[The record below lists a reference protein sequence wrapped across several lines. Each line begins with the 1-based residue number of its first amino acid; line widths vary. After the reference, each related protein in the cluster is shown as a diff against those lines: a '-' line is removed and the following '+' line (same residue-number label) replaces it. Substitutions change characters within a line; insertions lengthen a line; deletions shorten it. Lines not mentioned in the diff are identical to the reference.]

1 MNERHYIDADLTGIF
16 LGDIYYAVVPFG
28 LREPIWVIT
37 PQFSQRVATLQ
48 TLDRVPQAFRDAR
61 KDNTEFIL
69 GEAKLRPVLVL
80 SRNQVCQH
88 SGIREVFV
96 APVYTLDQD
105 VVNSE
110 RIERIRSD
118 SDVSK
123 FYLPKQTPYME
134 NESYASFSALQ
145 TIAKDLLVIDNK
157 RARLSDQR
165 LRSATASVRD
175 RCYPEHKF

>member
-1 MNERHYIDADLTGIF
+1 
-16 LGDIYYAVVPFG
+16 
-28 LREPIWVIT
+28 
-37 PQFSQRVATLQ
+37 
-48 TLDRVPQAFRDAR
+48 
-61 KDNTEFIL
+61 
-69 GEAKLRPVLVL
+69 LVL

-157 RARLSDQR
+157 RAQLSDQR
-165 LRSATASVRD
+165 LRKMLEMFAMFFSTQFVDLRWH
-175 RCYPEHKF
+175 RKN